1 MPSYQYEA
9 HFTDSVL
16 ALDAMT
22 AELAVGLSSNPIL
35 SCLRRTLLKS
45 NISTKLSHI
54 ESWFF
59 LTVYSKHRP
68 SQTISLVYVDWIKG
82 TAVIFFQ
89 KSLNFHLTEG
99 GKYKFDELKIKY
111 GTKPGDMLLVSL
123 FSLLWKKIYRIC
135 AGAPVGIWCFVKVS
149 H

>member
-35 SCLRRTLLKS
+35 SGLRRTLLKS

-54 ESWFF
+54 ES
-59 LTVYSKHRP
+59 
-68 SQTISLVYVDWIKG
+68 
-82 TAVIFFQ
+82 
-89 KSLNFHLTEG
+89 
-99 GKYKFDELKIKY
+99 
-111 GTKPGDMLLVSL
+111 
-123 FSLLWKKIYRIC
+123 
-135 AGAPVGIWCFVKVS
+135 
-149 H
+149 